1 MARKFHDI
9 AKSGR
14 TILLVDDNREYLEAT
29 RLVLE
34 REGHAVITA
43 ESGEEALA
51 AARSADV
58 DLMLLDYYM
67 PGMTGEEVLVEL
79 RKFNPGLQVIL
90 QTGYASENPSRELLK
105 RLDIQGYFD
114 KSEGPESLL
123 LWTDVGLKTAAS
135 LRLLEKSRLGLG
147 YILSATPELCKI
159 QPIES
164 LLHAFLWRVS
174 GLLGA
179 VNALPSIAL
188 EGADAAAAANG
199 GNAAESHGIP
209 VVDAFLAMPGDDGH
223 LAVRAGVGRF
233 SARESLAEGILE
245 QCADRVHA
253 AVGKG
258 SLESAPGATV
268 VPLKA
273 GNLIVGVVYL
283 EKEILYPADRELLLV
298 FANQAAVAIQNAQLY
313 EMATVDPLT
322 GTFVRRFFGQ
332 CVLRSLKSASRSLKP
347 VGVIMVDMDN
357 MKPINDTAG
366 HLAGDRALVELA
378 LVLKDSI
385 RSSDFIGRF
394 GGDEFSILLPD
405 SSFEGVNL
413 VAARILESLENREFS
428 YPGGSISLKVS
439 IGIALLEP
447 PESVFEQAS
456 PVFWQALS
464 EYVQNEAD
472 LSLYEAKRG
481 GKGCAGQPHVIAWP
495 AADLAPSLADG
506 VDSLSVE

>member
-1 MARKFHDI
+1 
-9 AKSGR
+9 
-14 TILLVDDNREYLEAT
+14 
-29 RLVLE
+29 
-34 REGHAVITA
+34 
-43 ESGEEALA
+43 
-51 AARSADV
+51 
-58 DLMLLDYYM
+58 M
-67 PGMTGEEVLVEL
+67 PGMSCEEILSEL
-79 RKFNPGLQVIL
+79 RGFNAHLQVIL

-135 LRLLEKSRLGLG
+135 LKLLEKSRAGLG

-179 VNALPSIAL
+179 VNASPPVAL
-188 EGADAAAAANG
+188 DGPNAVDAGDAGTAGSAK
-199 GNAAESHGIP
+199 NAAESHGTP

-233 SARESLAEGILE
+233 SARESLAEGLLE
-245 QCADRVHA
+245 KSADRVHA

-258 SLESAPGATV
+258 SIESSAGATI

-273 GNLIVGVVYL
+273 GNLIVGVAYL
-283 EKEILYPADRELLLV
+283 EREIAHPADRELLLV
-298 FANQAAVAIQNAQLY
+298 FANQAAAAIQNAQLY

-428 YPGGSISLKVS
+428 YPGGSIPLKVS

-456 PVFWQALS
+456 PSFWQALS

-481 GKGCAGQPHVIAWP
+481 GKGCAGQPRVIAWP
-495 AADLAPSLADG
+495 AADLVLSVADGMDSLA
-506 VDSLSVE
+506 VE

>member
-1 MARKFHDI
+1 
-9 AKSGR
+9 
-14 TILLVDDNREYLEAT
+14 
-29 RLVLE
+29 
-34 REGHAVITA
+34 
-43 ESGEEALA
+43 
-51 AARSADV
+51 
-58 DLMLLDYYM
+58 MLLDYYM

-135 LRLLEKSRLGLG
+135 LRLLEKSRSGLG

-159 QPIES
+159 QPIDS

-179 VNALPSIAL
+179 VNALPSVAL
-188 EGADAAAAANG
+188 NDTDAVGSGRAGNMASSQNAVSG
-199 GNAAESHGIP
+199 VNAASGVNMAESRGIP

-223 LAVRAGVGRF
+223 LAIRAGVGRF
-233 SARESLAEGILE
+233 FAREGLAEEVLE
-245 QCADRVHA
+245 KYTDRIHA
-253 AVGKG
+253 AVGSG
-258 SLESAPGATV
+258 SLDSFAGATII
-268 VPLKA
+268 PLKA

-283 EKEILYPADRELLLV
+283 EKELPNPADRELLLV

-378 LVLKDSI
+378 LVLKDAI

-413 VAARILESLENREFS
+413 VARRILESLERREFS

-447 PESVFEQAS
+447 PASVFEQAS
-456 PVFWQALS
+456 PSFWQALS

-481 GKGCAGQPHVIAWP
+481 GKGCAGHPHIIAWP
-495 AADLAPSLADG
+495 AADLVPSVTEG
-506 VDSLSVE
+506 MDSLLVT

>member
-34 REGHAVITA
+34 REGHVVMTA

-51 AARSADV
+51 VARSSDV
-58 DLMLLDYYM
+58 DLMLLDYFM

-135 LRLLEKSRLGLG
+135 LRLLEKSRAGLG

-164 LLHAFLWRVS
+164 LLHAFLWRIS

-179 VNALPSIAL
+179 VNAFPSVARN
-188 EGADAAAAANG
+188 GADAAADGADVVNG
-199 GNAAESHGIP
+199 GIP

-223 LAVRAGVGRF
+223 LAIRAGVGRF
-233 SARESLAEGILE
+233 TARESLAEEILE
-245 QCADRVHA
+245 KYADRVHA
-253 AVGKG
+253 AVGSG
-258 SLESAPGATV
+258 SLDSVTGATI

-283 EKEILYPADRELLLV
+283 EKELPHPADRELLLV

-322 GTFVRRFFGQ
+322 GTFVRRFFSQ

-347 VGVIMVDMDN
+347 VGIIMVDMDN

-413 VAARILESLENREFS
+413 VAARILESLENRDFS
-428 YPGGSISLKVS
+428 YPGGSIPLKVS

-456 PVFWQALS
+456 QGFWQALS

-481 GKGCAGQPHVIAWP
+481 GKGCAGQPRIIAWP
-495 AADLAPSLADG
+495 AADLVPSAADG
-506 VDSLSVE
+506 MDSLTVE